1 MSLID
6 LMANKEDI
14 ESWLSICVFI
24 ERHFY
29 GTETNIF
36 YTMEG
41 GFLVEWKS
49 KQGEFCMRL
58 WPPEEG
64 QMTIEFHA
72 VTQKEYYDWDIYPS
86 NIERHFKKV
95 IDKVLLHYG
104 LR

>member
-1 MSLID
+1 MD
-6 LMANKEDI
+6 DDEDI
-14 ESWLSICVFI
+14 ESWSNVCDFI

-29 GTETNIF
+29 RTETNIF

-41 GFLVEWKS
+41 GFLVEWTG
-49 KQGEFCMRL
+49 KQGDFSMRL
-58 WPPEEG
+58 RPPEDG
-64 QMTIEFHA
+64 HMTIEFHA
-72 VTQKEYYDWDIYPS
+72 VSQKEYYDWDIYPS